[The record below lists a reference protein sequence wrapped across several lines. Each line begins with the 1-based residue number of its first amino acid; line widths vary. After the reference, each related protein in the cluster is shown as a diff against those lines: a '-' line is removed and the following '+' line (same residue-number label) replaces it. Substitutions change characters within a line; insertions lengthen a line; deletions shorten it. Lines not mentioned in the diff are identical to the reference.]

1 MKTFKQF
8 NEEVSDI
15 IKGGIS
21 SFLSKNKNV
30 KVGDFINP
38 EKRDKTI
45 DKIKSRGRNVLS
57 NTLSKL
63 GDELKNK

>member
-15 IKGGIS
+15 IKSGIS
-21 SFLSKNKNV
+21 TFLSKNKNV
-30 KVGDFINP
+30 SVGDFINP
-38 EKRDKTI
+38 EKRAKTI
-45 DKIKSRGRNVLS
+45 DKIKSRGKNVLS

-63 GDELKNK
+63 GDEIGK

>member
-21 SFLSKNKNV
+21 TFLNKNKNV
-30 KVGDFINP
+30 SVGDFINQ
-38 EKRDKTI
+38 EKRAKTI
-45 DKIKSRGRNVLS
+45 DKIKSRGKNVLS

-63 GDELKNK
+63 GDEIGK

>member
-21 SFLSKNKNV
+21 SFLNKNKNV

-38 EKRDKTI
+38 EKRAKTI
-45 DKIKSRGRNVLS
+45 DKIKSRGKNVLS

-63 GDELKNK
+63 GDEIGK